1 MKGNLTQF
9 PPTSPFAKSC
19 MQELTTDSDAKICLF
34 QALALTPE
42 CPPGISLKRNVR
54 PETDTS
60 TARCRQ
66 EVSSSGDP
74 SEFCRVLKGL
84 SKNKNTKNTA
94 GAMNSQLTDPLMNWR
109 LQEALKGSPI
119 AQRLQTSSSLDD
131 TLQED
136 AFSPSSSTP
145 PDATHVPFS
154 SLAAKM
160 DASSFRR
167 PECGESSYSLGSAE
181 TETEPSGSLQST
193 ASGDLEMQWIEN
205 YVSHDLRFEAQ
216 AFKGDP
222 TTLMI
227 RNIPLSLTQ
236 EALALK
242 WPNNGSYDFFYVP
255 SREPCQRNTQWNKSY
270 AFINFTSPQAA
281 LDFKE
286 RWDKVRLP
294 QSMASRTISVT
305 CADVQGQVANL
316 LQLIKKRR
324 WRLKVK
330 ECQPLIFN
338 NDGAQITLEEA
349 FQGLEAGGM
358 LWSL

>member
-1 MKGNLTQF
+1 MKGKLTQF

-19 MQELTTDSDAKICLF
+19 MQELTTDSGAKICLF

-42 CPPGISLKRNVR
+42 CPSGISLKRNVR

-74 SEFCRVLKGL
+74 SEFCRVLSGL
-84 SKNKNTKNTA
+84 SKNTKNTKNRA
-94 GAMNSQLTDPLMNWR
+94 DAMNSRLTDPFMNWR
-109 LQEALKGSPI
+109 LQE
-119 AQRLQTSSSLDD
+119 AQRLQTSSSLDE

-136 AFSPSSSTP
+136 AFSPSFPTP

-193 ASGDLEMQWIEN
+193 ASGDLEMQSIEN

-216 AFKGDP
+216 AFKGDL

-227 RNIPLSLTQ
+227 RNIPPTLTQ

-242 WPNNGSYDFFYVP
+242 WPNNGTYDFFYVP

-270 AFINFTSPQAA
+270 AFINFTSHQAA

-294 QSMASRTISVT
+294 QSMARRTISVT

-330 ECQPLIFN
+330 ESQPLIFN
-338 NDGAQITLEEA
+338 NDGAEITLEEA
-349 FQGLEAGGM
+349 FHGLEAGGM